1 MSEDIQRRIRE
12 KISEIERKSA
22 DDNYIYRGEPED
34 HEEVSSNLWR
44 EYHLETE
51 GFDIE
56 AIQMEMLN
64 GAKKHIGDLPQD
76 LSGNPTGLLNVI
88 QVDDPIDFEILT
100 EIQHYGGNTNLI
112 DFTTDYFIALF
123 FACDGHHNED
133 GRVILQKTEAIQ
145 SMIEYPRTPRH
156 RVIAQKSVFV
166 RPPEGFIVPHE
177 DDIVTIP
184 ADLKQW
190 LLHHLRKYHGISTE
204 TIYNDLYGYI
214 RSQDIHGDAYT
225 WFYRGY
231 ASQNRWADATSF
243 EERRKENEKSIEYFT
258 QAIKLNPNL
267 FEAYHNRG
275 GAYIKMDRHD
285 RAIRDFNEAIDS
297 NPNHVESYI
306 GRAFCRGMGG
316 DYERAIEDCNRAIEL
331 DPNNSKAHSTRGV
344 IYELK
349 GDYGRALEDCNHA
362 IELDSNNSY
371 AYNARGVTYHKRD
384 DNRSAIEDYT
394 KAIELNANYVQ
405 AYYNRGEMRL
415 HLEEWDGAKAD
426 LTHARDRGMD
436 IIVAFN
442 KEHGSVEDFQS
453 RTGIIVP
460 GDIAEMLTNTQS

>member
-12 KISEIERKSA
+12 KISEIEEKSA
-22 DDNYIYRGEPED
+22 SDNYIYRGEPKI
-34 HEEVSSNLWR
+34 HEKPPYCGKISSSLWR

-76 LSGNPTGLLNVI
+76 LSGNPTENLNVI
-88 QVDDPIDFEILT
+88 QADDPIDFEILT
-100 EIQHYGGNTNLI
+100 EIQHYGGKTNLI
-112 DFTTDYFIALF
+112 DFTIDYFIALF
-123 FACDGHHNED
+123 FACDGYHDKD
-133 GRVILQKTEAIQ
+133 GRIILQNFGEIKN
-145 SMIEYPRTPRH
+145 MINHPRNPRH

-166 RPPEGFIVPHE
+166 RPPKGFIVPHE

-184 ADLKQW
+184 GDLKQW
-190 LLHHLRKYHGISTE
+190 ILHHLRKYHGISTE

-214 RSQDIHGDAYT
+214 RSQHIHGGAYT
-225 WFYRGY
+225 HFYRGFACQERGDEATDPEVKQKEYEESIKHY
-231 ASQNRWADATSF
+231 AEAMHLKPGFVEAYYNCGIIFLQTEDYKESIAHFDIAINFNPNDADAYNHRGIAYYKLTDY
-243 EERRKENEKSIEYFT
+243 K
-258 QAIKLNPNL
+258 QAIADYTKAIQLKHDL
-267 FEAYHNRG
+267 AEAYHNRG
-275 GAYIKMDRHD
+275 
-285 RAIRDFNEAIDS
+285 E
-297 NPNHVESYI
+297 
-306 GRAFCRGMGG
+306 
-316 DYERAIEDCNRAIEL
+316 
-331 DPNNSKAHSTRGV
+331 T
-344 IYELK
+344 
-349 GDYGRALEDCNHA
+349 
-362 IELDSNNSY
+362 
-371 AYNARGVTYHKRD
+371 
-384 DNRSAIEDYT
+384 
-394 KAIELNANYVQ
+394 
-405 AYYNRGEMRL
+405 RL

>member
-1 MSEDIQRRIRE
+1 
-12 KISEIERKSA
+12 
-22 DDNYIYRGEPED
+22 
-34 HEEVSSNLWR
+34 
-44 EYHLETE
+44 
-51 GFDIE
+51 
-56 AIQMEMLN
+56 
-64 GAKKHIGDLPQD
+64 
-76 LSGNPTGLLNVI
+76 
-88 QVDDPIDFEILT
+88 
-100 EIQHYGGNTNLI
+100 
-112 DFTTDYFIALF
+112 
-123 FACDGHHNED
+123 
-133 GRVILQKTEAIQ
+133 
-145 SMIEYPRTPRH
+145 MIEYPRTPRH

-349 GDYGRALEDCNHA
+349 GDCGRALEDCNHA

-394 KAIELNANYVQ
+394 KAIELNANYAQ

-426 LTHARDRGMD
+426 LTHARDRGMN

-453 RTGIIVP
+453 RTEITLP
-460 GDIAEMLTNTQS
+460 PDIAQMLTAHAVIKASMDFDQLLRNCESDER